1 VRKADVRQ
9 VPASAIWRLVT
20 GWTSQVHWVPRCYSL
35 QIFRTRFLAVSMF
48 CFSQSLW
55 IPLVHPL
62 EIGNRCFF
70 LQRKIFEE
78 SDFRGHGTWRGTVSR
93 TASVVV
99 SRLRWEGR
107 VQRFGLALCGRHII
121 AVWRGGAERRNW
133 MKLVW

>member
-1 VRKADVRQ
+1 MLLPSDLQDAIPGCVDVLFFPIPLDPFGSSTQNRE
-9 VPASAIWRLVT
+9 
-20 GWTSQVHWVPRCYSL
+20 
-35 QIFRTRFLAVSMF
+35 SMF
-48 CFSQSLW
+48 
-55 IPLVHPL
+55 
-62 EIGNRCFF
+62 FF

-121 AVWRGGAERRNW
+121 AV
-133 MKLVW
+133 